1 MPALLQRPSGHV
13 LHSLSFVA
21 LVLFK
26 YLPSRHGLYVC
37 EELPAGQKNPKG
49 HGVVQL
55 ALPGT
60 SFKKPALQFV
70 QAATDVA
77 FIVDPKVPTGH
88 GCFVRVL

>member
-1 MPALLQRPSGHV
+1 MCSSVRRDMLYTGG
-13 LHSLSFVA
+13 LSFVA
-21 LVLFK
+21 LVMSK
-26 YLPSRHGLYVC
+26 YLPSGHGFFVC
-37 EELPAGQKNPKG
+37 EELPAGQKNPEG

-60 SFKKPALQFV
+60 SFNQPAVQFV

>member
-1 MPALLQRPSGHV
+1 M
-13 LHSLSFVA
+13 
-21 LVLFK
+21 FK
-26 YLPSRHGLYVC
+26 YLPSEHGLYVC

-49 HGVVQL
+49 HGLVQL

-77 FIVDPKVPTGH
+77 FIVDP
-88 GCFVRVL
+88 